1 MPFLNIR
8 RMIGVSAILA
18 LAAASGLTLAA
29 PSENSPD
36 ESRTL
41 KFNVSPNGYPPY
53 IIVSEDDYSGII
65 WDVVTH
71 IADRLDY
78 VVEPRKIPRKRV
90 DQMLLDGYIDATPR
104 AIEWTENP
112 DQFVFS
118 DPIVQVQEVFFV
130 PVDSTFEYTT
140 LDDLRSKILVTHLG
154 YKYPALAPL
163 LESGELQRF
172 DVSEDSDM
180 FDYLLHGRRF
190 DAAVADRLLGQWI
203 IRQENLQ
210 GKVRYTTNNIS
221 DYGFRLMLRPEW
233 QPFVDQFN
241 EELADLRASGKL
253 EHILSSY
260 R

>member
-1 MPFLNIR
+1 M
-8 RMIGVSAILA
+8 
-18 LAAASGLTLAA
+18 
-29 PSENSPD
+29 
-36 ESRTL
+36 
-41 KFNVSPNGYPPY
+41 
-53 IIVSEDDYSGII
+53 
-65 WDVVTH
+65 
-71 IADRLDY
+71 
-78 VVEPRKIPRKRV
+78 
-90 DQMLLDGYIDATPR
+90 
-104 AIEWTENP
+104 
-112 DQFVFS
+112 
-118 DPIVQVQEVFFV
+118 
-130 PVDSTFEYTT
+130 
-140 LDDLRSKILVTHLG
+140 
-154 YKYPALAPL
+154 
-163 LESGELQRF
+163 ESGELQRF